1 MTMHRPAP
9 TVLLAVAGVLALAGC
24 TGAGAGGA
32 ATGAECRPGRL
43 DTVTPGT
50 LTLSTGAVT
59 RAPWVVGGDTKTSG
73 DPRDGKGY
81 DAAVG
86 FAVADRLGFPA
97 DKVTWAATPFLEA
110 VAAGPKDFDVNVNQ
124 ATITAERRADVD
136 LSTPYYVMQQAVVTV
151 KGRPV
156 ERVKDRSA
164 LVDVGVAAVT
174 GSPSVEAFRQAV
186 AGARPPVGYPDLDAV
201 RGAVSSGRQDAAV
214 VDFST
219 ALQLD
224 QDERLLVDGELVG
237 LLPPGTG
244 AQEEYGLVL
253 EKGSPLTAC
262 VDDALTALQAD
273 GTLDRL
279 ARQWLV
285 DGPGYRLLR

>member
-1 MTMHRPAP
+1 MRRPAP
-9 TVLLAVAGVLALAGC
+9 TVLLAVTAVLSLAGC

-32 ATGAECRPGRL
+32 ATGADCRPGQL

-59 RAPWVVGGDTKTSG
+59 RAPWVVGGDATTSG

-86 FAVADRLGFPA
+86 LAVADRLGYS
-97 DKVTWAATPFLEA
+97 KGQVTWTGTPFLEA

-136 LSTPYYVMQQAVVTV
+136 LSAPYYVMRQAVVTV
-151 KGRPV
+151 KGRAAEQV
-156 ERVKDRSA
+156 QDLGG

-174 GSPSVEAFRQAV
+174 GSPSAQAFQQAV
-186 AGARPPVGYPDLDAV
+186 VGGRPPVGYPDLDGV
-201 RGAVSSGRQDAAV
+201 RGAVSSGRQDVAV
-214 VDFST
+214 VDFRT
-219 ALQLD
+219 ALQLE
-224 QDERLLVDGELVG
+224 QEERLLVDGELVG

-253 EKGSPLTAC
+253 EKDSPLTAC
-262 VDDALTALQAD
+262 VDDALAALRAD

-279 ARQWLV
+279 AQQWLV

>member
-1 MTMHRPAP
+1 MRRPAP
-9 TVLLAVAGVLALAGC
+9 TVLLAVTAVLSLAGC
-24 TGAGAGGA
+24 TGGGAGGA
-32 ATGAECRPGRL
+32 ATGADCRPGQL

-59 RAPWVVGGDTKTSG
+59 RAPWVVGGDATTSG

-86 FAVADRLGFPA
+86 VAVADRLGYL
-97 DKVTWAATPFLEA
+97 KGQVTWTGTPFLEA

-136 LSTPYYVMQQAVVTV
+136 LSAPYYVMRQAVVTV
-151 KGRPV
+151 KGRAAEQV
-156 ERVKDRSA
+156 QDLGG
-164 LVDVGVAAVT
+164 LVDAGVAVVT
-174 GSPSVEAFRQAV
+174 GSPSAQAFQQAV
-186 AGARPPVGYPDLDAV
+186 AGARPPVGYPDLDGV
-201 RGAVSSGRQDAAV
+201 RGAVSSGRQDVAV
-214 VDFST
+214 VDFRT

-224 QDERLLVDGELVG
+224 QEERLLVDGELVG
-237 LLPPGTG
+237 LLPAGTG

-253 EKGSPLTAC
+253 EKDSPLTAC
-262 VDDALTALQAD
+262 VDDALAALRAD

-279 ARQWLV
+279 AQKWLV